1 MKASMKRVAMLAGAT
16 AIVVVGFAG
25 TAMAGA
31 EGKCKVCH
39 TFEQG
44 GKNKTGPNL
53 FGIVGRQ
60 AGQVEGYKYSDGLKN
75 SGITWTE
82 ENLRKWMNDAPA
94 MVKGTRMPKLKMAGA
109 NADEIIAFLKS
120 KR

>member
-16 AIVVVGFAG
+16 AIVVAGFAG

-82 ENLRKWMNDAPA
+82 ENLRKWIDKSKD
-94 MVKGTRMPKLKMAGA
+94 MVGDTRMPNQGVTGA
-109 NADEIIAFLKS
+109 RADEVIAFMNANK
-120 KR
+120 